1 VLQASDSCR
10 LRGLASNRSNSK
22 VPISVPAA
30 SQRTSLRSPAE
41 LVGSPEA
48 IRWVIPLLVAITGAI
63 IAFLGQRSLRA
74 SNEELTR
81 SRFVEETAMVADSVG
96 EALATADPLMD
107 RFVQYVQS
115 SGVTIDGTLRPER
128 SAAMGDLSHEM
139 ASIVRAHQGV
149 VYASVSYPNGAFIG
163 SFMDGEKRLI
173 AQVSRAPG
181 ESDGVLGP
189 GKVTRLDLVGTA
201 GLRERETVSSSYDP
215 RKRPFYIL
223 AAEKRAR
230 AWTDPYVFY
239 DNKFTGITRTE
250 PIYAK
255 GVLACVLTIDFDVHT
270 LSRLVTARQGTTGVS
285 MVLHT
290 DDGTLLAL
298 PEAMI
303 PPGAASEHP
312 LRYQDVSDLG
322 FSTFFTKPV
331 TEREGW
337 HELTGTQERLLTLSS
352 PVKAIAGSS
361 WAVTAFIPE
370 SIHSASFRRHQ
381 FRSLLA
387 LGVALLFSVM
397 MGSLA
402 ASYLQRAQ
410 RKLKEAE
417 EDARNAESRAAKA
430 EGVARQLGSYEL
442 VQRLGLGGMGE
453 VWRATHRLLP
463 RDAAV
468 KLIRAD
474 SVDADTL
481 PELQMRFRRE
491 ARTMAQLRCR
501 STVSILDYGIAA
513 DGSLFL
519 VMELLEGVD
528 LSRMMKLVGPMPVER
543 MLTMMNQICAS
554 LAEAHALG
562 IVHRDIKPANVFL
575 ARVGDEVDL
584 VKVLDFGL
592 VHLARIEE
600 PVTHT
605 EEVPPV
611 LTIQMSERAPASL
624 PSTDDANL
632 TQAGASLGT
641 PSYMA
646 PEQVL
651 GHAVSPA
658 TDVYALGVLMV
669 FMITGRLLFERAE
682 THAVMMAHV
691 VDAVPDFETW
701 TAHKLPA
708 ALSAL
713 IRTCLEKKPESR
725 PKDAGELRAS
735 LRAIEEKLAIRW
747 TEERAHAL
755 WATLPKAEVELAAAA
770 DSEDDSGTGARLT
783 IAEAR

>member
-1 VLQASDSCR
+1 M
-10 LRGLASNRSNSK
+10 
-22 VPISVPAA
+22 
-30 SQRTSLRSPAE
+30 LRSPAE

-48 IRWVIPLLVAITGAI
+48 IRWVIPLLVAITGAM
-63 IAFLGQRSLRA
+63 IAFLGQRALRS

-81 SRFVEETAMVADSVG
+81 ARFVEETAMVADSVS

-107 RFVQYVQS
+107 RFAQYVQNAD
-115 SGVTIDGTLRPER
+115 VTIDGTVRPER
-128 SAAMGDLSHEM
+128 SPAMGDLSHEM

-163 SFMDGEKRLI
+163 SFMNADKRLVT
-173 AQVSRAPG
+173 QVSRAPG
-181 ESDGVLGP
+181 EPDGVLGP
-189 GKVTRLDLVGTA
+189 GSVTRFDLVGTE
-201 GLRERETVSSSYDP
+201 GLRARETVKSSYDP
-215 RKRPFYIL
+215 RTRPFYIL
-223 AAEKRAR
+223 AAEKHAR
-230 AWTDPYVFY
+230 VWTDPYVFY
-239 DNKFTGITRTE
+239 DNRFTGITRTE
-250 PIYAK
+250 PVYVK
-255 GVLACVLTIDFDVHT
+255 GALAFVLTIDFDVHA

-285 MVLHT
+285 MLLHT

-303 PPGAASEHP
+303 PPGAASDHP
-312 LRYQDVSDLG
+312 LRYQDVADLG

-331 TEREGW
+331 SERQGW
-337 HELTGTQERLLTLSS
+337 HQLTGTQERLLALSS
-352 PVKAIAGSS
+352 PVKAISGSS

-370 SIHSASFRRHQ
+370 SIHSATFRRHQ
-381 FRSLLA
+381 LRSLLA
-387 LGVALLFSVM
+387 LGVALLFSIV

-402 ASYLQRAQ
+402 ARYLQRAQ
-410 RKLKEAE
+410 RTLKEAQE
-417 EDARNAESRAAKA
+417 AALQAESRAVKA

-474 SVDADTL
+474 SVDADSL

-491 ARTMAQLRCR
+491 ARTLAQLRCR

-528 LSRMMKLVGPMPVER
+528 LSRMMKLVGPMPAER
-543 MLTMMNQICAS
+543 MLAMMNQICAS

-592 VHLARIEE
+592 VHLAGIEE
-600 PVTHT
+600 PGTHT
-605 EEVPPV
+605 QDVPPV
-611 LTIQMSERAPASL
+611 LTIQMSEHAPALL
-624 PSTDDANL
+624 PSDDANL

-669 FMITGRLLFERAE
+669 FMITGRSLFARDE

-701 TAHKLPA
+701 TAQKIPE
-708 ALSAL
+708 ALSVL

-725 PKDAGELRAS
+725 PKNAAELRAS
-735 LRAIEEKLAIRW
+735 LRTIEEGLAARW
-747 TEERAHAL
+747 TEERARAL
-755 WATLPKAEVELAAAA
+755 WATLPKAETELAAADHSA
-770 DSEDDSGTGARLT
+770 EENSTRERIT
-783 IAEAR
+783 IAEGST